1 MNLTNFSECII
12 SHVALDFDKSFRN
25 IFSLLL
31 PAFRHDVFNPF
42 NLNAKTSWEVKT
54 RAKCTNRQRAYALF
68 IMIFEAFNGAVS
80 HSWAVIFQ
88 RGLFIVVLYIPS
100 LNKLSI
106 QPCKLV
112 YRNHFFVWGGVSGSV
127 VQNRDTNILLLVY
140 IREKE
145 AWGLDI
151 DQRPWGLQAVLSLSS
166 VFTIFFA
173 FCFPTYIFVFLYF
186 KSFYNSFHIFSFPFF
201 LFSYFFHFYSFSVIF
216 I

>member
-1 MNLTNFSECII
+1 MNLTNFSKCII

-112 YRNHFFVWGGVSGSV
+112 YRNHFFCLRRS
-127 VQNRDTNILLLVY
+127 
-140 IREKE
+140 IREYCSEPRYKYSPSGIYSRKGGMG
-145 AWGLDI
+145 AGYWPIHLRLAGRSFVI
-151 DQRPWGLQAVLSLSS
+151 FS
-166 VFTIFFA
+166 VHDLLCFLFSNLY
-173 FCFPTYIFVFLYF
+173 FCFSVF
-186 KSFYNSFHIFSFPFF
+186 KSFYNPFHIFSFPLSF
-201 LFSYFFHFYSFSVIF
+201 LLLFHFYSFSVIF

>member
-1 MNLTNFSECII
+1 MNLTNFSKCII

-112 YRNHFFVWGGVSGSV
+112 YRNHFFVWGGVSGSI

-145 AWGLDI
+145 AGYWPTPLRLAG
-151 DQRPWGLQAVLSLSS
+151 RSFVM
-166 VFTIFFA
+166 FTIFFA

-186 KSFYNSFHIFSFPFF
+186 KSF
-201 LFSYFFHFYSFSVIF
+201 
-216 I
+216 

>member
-1 MNLTNFSECII
+1 MNLTNFSKGII
-12 SHVALDFDKSFRN
+12 SHVALGFDKSFRN

-106 QPCKLV
+106 RPCKLV
-112 YRNHFFVWGGVSGSV
+112 YRDHFFVWGGVSGSI

-145 AWGLDI
+145 TWSWIMTNSLEAC
-151 DQRPWGLQAVLSLSS
+151 RPYFFPSFFSL
-166 VFTIFFA
+166 
-173 FCFPTYIFVFLYF
+173 
-186 KSFYNSFHIFSFPFF
+186 SFPF
-201 LFSYFFHFYSFSVIF
+201 YSFLVIF
-216 I
+216 ISFKFINFPAYS